1 MYHPDQLHIVM
12 LDDETPPTPP
22 SRRACLVA
30 GCPCKDARLVS
41 RRQAA
46 FFAAL
51 ARKYGETADRVVAF
65 EAEWSIGAFADAA
78 AVTEVA
84 A

>member
-1 MYHPDQLHIVM
+1 MYHPDQLHIVI

-41 RRQAA
+41 RRRAA

-51 ARKYGETADRVVAF
+51 ARKNDETADRVVAF
-65 EAEWSIGAFADAA
+65 DPEWSIGVVADTTADT
-78 AVTEVA
+78 VVA